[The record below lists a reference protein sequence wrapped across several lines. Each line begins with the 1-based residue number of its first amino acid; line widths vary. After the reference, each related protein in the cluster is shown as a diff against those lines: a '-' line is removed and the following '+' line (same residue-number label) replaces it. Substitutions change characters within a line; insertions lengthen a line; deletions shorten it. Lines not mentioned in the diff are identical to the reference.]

1 MKTIRLTVKNIARR
15 ENIFDAI
22 VERVKPS
29 RGIESMTY
37 VQPEGLSG
45 ESRRFIARKRE
56 DSAHIFGDRET
67 RGRGSLEKPSA
78 VYPHGLSSA
87 CRRASFRK
95 LGEQRPSPPLFEGRK
110 GDGANVPT
118 NGIDPSLR
126 RRCVNAV
133 SRWPS
138 IRDVK
143 KERIDLNYSPG
154 CGRRDALI
162 RPRNHFARL
171 RETRSP
177 PSLDDAFN

>member
-1 MKTIRLTVKNIARR
+1 MSKPKGYRERAADLLRGNERIPRIFSATAKRGDEDLLKNH
-15 ENIFDAI
+15 
-22 VERVKPS
+22 
-29 RGIESMTY
+29 
-37 VQPEGLSG
+37 
-45 ESRRFIARKRE
+45 RRFIHMGYRR
-56 DSAHIFGDRET
+56 
-67 RGRGSLEKPSA
+67 
-78 VYPHGLSSA
+78 SA
-87 CRRASFRK
+87 CRRPSFRK

-177 PSLDDAFN
+177 PSLGNAFN